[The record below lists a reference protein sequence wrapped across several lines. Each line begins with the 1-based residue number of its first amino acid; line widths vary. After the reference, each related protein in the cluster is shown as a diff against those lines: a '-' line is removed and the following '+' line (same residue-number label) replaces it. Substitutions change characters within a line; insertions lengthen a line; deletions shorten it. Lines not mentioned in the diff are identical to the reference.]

1 MATENVIWTLLPN
14 GLDRD
19 RDELRSTIFV
29 TPRLRTGGGRERLD
43 VFPSF
48 LHWADTVAN
57 LSFIAEVD
65 GLGGFD
71 LTPDPDYLGAP
82 DPETWDLLFGGEGIR
97 VDEPEVK
104 EFAKQ
109 RLYSYPADAVAQQVL
124 SLYATVGAQHPT
136 EYPSIQ
142 DPQLA
147 GLASELGRIGD
158 HPTDEAG
165 QIGNL
170 FGALNHVP
178 LSAVQTRAQSFMLAN
193 RFYDRYDSGGR
204 LRGRDAYLDRRDP
217 APGPDRPF
225 LDFHS
230 YVAALGDYPA
240 LMRRLGLAID
250 VRMLTDPEIAK
261 HQRYRVIVRG
271 DATDWMN
278 APTASPWMNYLWYDQ
293 RFFLPRPRPHGR
305 QDIRDGQ
312 LLLESELYA
321 IHQIDIDGSAL
332 KTTNAASTI
341 ARRLDVVNEQGAT
354 MAPTTSSLPALRGAG
369 LTVVRR
375 DAGSH
380 VANQFGQASVN
391 IEAERNGER
400 MELWADD
407 VIRGYRYDAERDG
420 NRFRSL
426 VSRVGTYRYHRR
438 ENDVETEVVPL
449 DIPPDEGY
457 VKGSSTTSIP
467 GDDDLYLH
475 EAIASWSGW
484 SMVATRP
491 GAGLTLEEHSDDG
504 ESPLQR
510 GLDAL
515 DHGLPLETS
524 FKAAPGSLPALR
536 YGSSYRV
543 RARTVDLAGN
553 SVDREVINDE
563 HASAPTTFRRWE
575 PVPAPAVVSRRAY
588 GEGESQLRM
597 VIRSTADTTVADYL
611 ALGRVQKLA
620 AENVTHAPYLDFD
633 DRWIVAPKTS
643 QQMAEMH
650 GVFDEAIG
658 SGDPAKIQAAF
669 DIARRESGV
678 LERVEPGAELA
689 LPYLPDVSSRGVR
702 FNRFYLDPEIY
713 RSIDWPSDTG
723 SWWDRQPI
731 RVVMTDG
738 PAPAPVTPAGNYA
751 SPVWDAAHRVLSV
764 HVPQA
769 EMYTVRISSAVNE
782 ADLELQGMYELILN
796 GTMVPEDW
804 NDRRHEALESR
815 NWMLTPWIELTFVHA
830 VEKPLT
836 DPVVLVDNTG
846 MLRKSGETFCVL
858 DGAIANHAKSTGR
871 LDVDA
876 EWTEQ
881 VDDLGKDEPEDGP
894 NGLKV
899 RELRSHV
906 GDLLLEAF
914 EDNCQIGRDDVKNQ
928 PEQSNAHLLRH
939 QFGDT
944 RHRVVN
950 YTAQATTRFRE
961 YFPPAVADDDT
972 NPISLI
978 KRRGPARRLIV
989 PSSRRPDPPDIAYVI
1004 PTFRWTDEVVP
1015 IRFGGGLQAQVLQ
1028 GRRRTRHG
1036 GGLRVYIRRPWYS
1049 SGDGEQL
1056 GVVLQNQP
1064 WVTWPLD
1071 RHLGLEVALDDQRR
1085 ADDFVAAA
1093 VEKGAVTLA
1102 GAAGAP
1108 YSERL
1113 LRGAGMNE
1121 AHLRGEG
1128 EPMVLRSEVVTTLS
1142 SLADV
1147 IALPQLKLLFGVDP
1161 EKLLTRVG
1169 ADPAFA
1175 SAVPS
1180 DGPYIHQFP
1189 LRTSVRGNVDLAE
1202 TNRATVTVV
1211 GHTPKFDRARQLWY
1225 CDIELAAGASYQ
1237 PFVRLGLCRYQPHSI
1252 EGHHLSR
1259 VVIGEFS
1266 QLLPDRSA
1274 TVRPVAVN
1282 RWSVSLRGPA
1292 GFGSLAAG
1300 LSPASGIALTR
1311 VVTATVQ
1318 RLADGDDP
1326 DLGWIAAGDPLELS
1340 AKVGDGGLADV
1351 SWTATL
1357 PEVKREKGWTYRILL
1372 QECEIHPSDGGDAED
1387 PFDAQWELY
1396 TGPTVFRRARQVR
1409 QRLVY
1414 ADTFR
1419 I

>member
-1 MATENVIWTLLPN
+1 MVTENVIWTLLPN

-43 VFPSF
+43 AFPAF
-48 LHWADTVAN
+48 RHWVDTVAK
-57 LSFIAEVD
+57 LTFVAEVD
-65 GLGGFD
+65 GLGRFD
-71 LTPDPDYLGAP
+71 LVLDPDYLGAP
-82 DPETWDLLFGGEGIR
+82 DPATWDLLFGGEHVR
-97 VDEPEVK
+97 VDDPEVK
-104 EFAKQ
+104 KFAEQ
-109 RLYSYPADAVAQQVL
+109 RLYSYPADTIAQQVL

-142 DPQLA
+142 DPQLTSLA
-147 GLASELGRIGD
+147 GDLGRIGD
-158 HPTDEAG
+158 QPADEAG

-170 FGALNHVP
+170 FGELNHVP
-178 LSAVQTRAQSFMLAN
+178 RSVVKTRAQSFLLAN
-193 RFYDRYDSGGR
+193 RFYDRYDRDGR
-204 LRGRDAYLDRRDP
+204 LRGRDAYKEPGEP

-250 VRMLTDPEIAK
+250 VRMPTDPEIAK
-261 HQRYRVIVRG
+261 HQRYRLIVRG
-271 DATDWMN
+271 EAADWMN
-278 APTASPWMNYLWYDQ
+278 DPTASAWMNYQWYDQ

-305 QDIRDGQ
+305 LDIRDGQ
-312 LLLESELYA
+312 LLLESERYA

-341 ARRLDVVNEQGAT
+341 ARRLDVLNEQGAT

-375 DAGSH
+375 DAASQ
-380 VANQFGQASVN
+380 VASQFDQASVN
-391 IEAERNGER
+391 IDAERNGDQ

-407 VIRGYRYDAERDG
+407 VIRGYRYEAERDG
-420 NRFRSL
+420 DRFRSL
-426 VSRVGTYRYHRR
+426 VSRVGTYRYHGAKDDGGK
-438 ENDVETEVVPL
+438 EIVPL
-449 DIPPDEGY
+449 DLPPDEGY
-457 VKGSSTTSIP
+457 VKGSSTTAVP
-467 GDDDLYLH
+467 GHDDLYLH

-491 GAGLTLEEHSDDG
+491 GRGLTLQELRDDG
-504 ESPLQR
+504 KSPVEQDPDS
-510 GLDAL
+510 LDK
-515 DHGLPLETS
+515 GLPLETS
-524 FKAAPGSLPALR
+524 FRAAPGSLPALR
-536 YGSSYRV
+536 YGSSYRL

-563 HASAPTTFRRWE
+563 HASSPTTFRRCE
-575 PVPAPAVVSRRAY
+575 PVPAPAVVSRRSY

-597 VIRSTADTTVADYL
+597 VIRSTADTSVADYL
-611 ALGRVQKLA
+611 ALDRVQQLA
-620 AENVTHAPYLDFD
+620 AKNVTHAPYLDFD
-633 DRWIVAPKTS
+633 DRWAVAPKTS

-658 SGDPAKIQAAF
+658 SGDPARIQAAF
-669 DIARRESGV
+669 EVARRESGV
-678 LERVEPGAELA
+678 LERVEPGAELT

-702 FNRFYLDPEIY
+702 FDRFFLDPEIY
-713 RSIDWPSDTG
+713 RRIDWPSDTG
-723 SWWDRQPI
+723 AWWDRQPI
-731 RVVMTDG
+731 RVVMTEG

-751 SPVWDAAHRVLSV
+751 NPVWDAANRVLSV

-769 EMYTVRISSAVNE
+769 EMYTVRISSAVDE
-782 ADLELQGMYELILN
+782 ADLDLQGMYELILAS
-796 GTMVPEDW
+796 TLVPEDW

-830 VEKPLT
+830 VEKPLA

-846 MLRKSGETFCVL
+846 MLRESGETFCVL
-858 DGAIANHAKSTGR
+858 HGAIANHAKSTGR

-876 EWTEQ
+876 KWTEQ
-881 VDDLGKDEPEDGP
+881 VDDLGRDRPEDGV
-894 NGLKV
+894 NGMKV

-906 GDLLLEAF
+906 GDFLLEAF
-914 EDNCQIGRDDVKNQ
+914 EDDCQVGRDDVKSKPGQANT
-928 PEQSNAHLLRH
+928 HLLRH

-961 YFPPAVADDDT
+961 YFPPAVADVDKDGK
-972 NPISLI
+972 SLI
-978 KRRGPARRLIV
+978 KRPGPDRQLIV

-1004 PTFRWTDEVVP
+1004 PTFRWTDEIVPVGPGGGVKVP
-1015 IRFGGGLQAQVLQ
+1015 ILQ
-1028 GRRRTRHG
+1028 GRRRIRHG
-1036 GGLRVYIRRPWYS
+1036 GGLRVYLRRPWYS

-1071 RHLGLEVALDDQRR
+1071 QHLGLEVALDDQRR

-1093 VEKGAVTLA
+1093 AEKGAVKLA
-1102 GAAGAP
+1102 GAPGAP
-1108 YSERL
+1108 FSERL
-1113 LRGAGMNE
+1113 LRGAGMDS
-1121 AHLRGEG
+1121 AQLRGEG
-1128 EPMVLRSEVVTTLS
+1128 DTMVLRSDVVTTLS
-1142 SLADV
+1142 SFADV
-1147 IALPQLKLLFGVDP
+1147 MAIPQLKLLFGVDP

-1175 SAVPS
+1175 SAGPS

-1189 LRTSVRGNVDLAE
+1189 LRTSVRGNLELAE
-1202 TNRATVTVV
+1202 TNRAKVTVI
-1211 GHTPKFDRARQLWY
+1211 GHTPKYDPARQLWY
-1225 CDIELAAGASYQ
+1225 CDIELAAGSSYQ

-1252 EGHHLSR
+1252 DGHHLSR

-1274 TVRPVAVN
+1274 SARPMVGN
-1282 RWSVSLRGPA
+1282 RWAVSLRGPA
-1292 GFGSLAAG
+1292 GFGCLATG
-1300 LSPASGIALTR
+1300 MSPAGGIALTR
-1311 VVTATVQ
+1311 TVTATVQ
-1318 RLADGDDP
+1318 QLADGDDP
-1326 DLGWIAAGDPLELS
+1326 DLAWIAAGDPIELTP
-1340 AKVGDGGLADV
+1340 KVGEAGLADV
-1351 SWTATL
+1351 SWSATL
-1357 PEVKREKGWTYRILL
+1357 PELKREKGWTYRVLL
-1372 QECEIHPSDGGDAED
+1372 REFEIHPTDAGDTSD
-1387 PFDAQWELY
+1387 PFDAAWELH
-1396 TGPTVFRRARQVR
+1396 TGPIEFRRVRQVR

-1414 ADTFR
+1414 ADTFK